1 MNIKYSILLMLLSVG
16 LFTSGFVQ
24 EELSLAGALQK
35 GLENNYQI
43 RIYKKELAIAEN
55 NDSWGMAGRYP
66 SISLGINQFNAYRD
80 DNTGQYF
87 SNSVSPNINLQWT
100 LFNGFAVKITKN
112 KLSDVYALS
121 GGLVVMVVENTLQG
135 IILAYYKSLV
145 ENEKLNVMEE
155 LLQLSSDRYTYEK
168 IRKEFGTAV
177 TFDLLQAE
185 NAYLSDSAN
194 YLLQQMNQSNA
205 LRDLNL
211 LMGVDVE
218 EMYTLT
224 EEFRVERKNFVYE
237 ELAQKMLADNR
248 TLLNQYINQSLLEDD
263 TRLKRS
269 GHYPSVN
276 MNTGYNSF
284 NGRYDYQDIG
294 VSSLASYDFYVNF
307 SLNFNLYNGRNVKRA
322 IQNAIITEEKG
333 EIEIEEI
340 KNTLSNQLAYA
351 LDFYDVRKQLL
362 NVAQIGVK
370 SATLNLQIA
379 TEKFRAGTINS
390 FNFRDVQLIFLNASL
405 AELEVTYNLIASE
418 TELMRLTGGIISEY

>member
-1 MNIKYSILLMLLSVG
+1 MNIKYSFILALLSVY
-16 LFTSGFVQ
+16 LVTSGYGQ
-24 EELSLAGALQK
+24 EELSLAEALQK

-66 SISLGINQFNAYRD
+66 SITLGINQFNTYRD
-80 DNTGQYF
+80 DNTGKYF
-87 SNSVSPNINLQWT
+87 SNSVSPNINLRWT
-100 LFNGFAVKITKN
+100 LFNGLAVKITKS

-145 ENEKLNVMEE
+145 ENEKLRVMEE
-155 LLQLSSDRYTYEK
+155 LLKLSSDRYTYEK

-218 EMYTLT
+218 EIYTLT
-224 EEFRVERKNFVYE
+224 EKFTVERKNFVYE
-237 ELAQKMLADNR
+237 ELAQKMLANNR
-248 TLLNQYINQSLLEDD
+248 TLLNQYINQSLLEED

-269 GHYPSVN
+269 GQYPSVN
-276 MNTGYNSF
+276 MNTGYNYF

-307 SLNFNLYNGRNVKRA
+307 SLNFNLYNGRNVKRS

-362 NVAQIGVK
+362 DVAQIGVE

-418 TELMRLTGGIISEY
+418 TELMRLTGGIISED

>member
-1 MNIKYSILLMLLSVG
+1 LMLLSVG
-16 LFTSGFVQ
+16 LFTSGFAQ

>member
-1 MNIKYSILLMLLSVG
+1 MNIKYNFLFMLLSVC
-16 LFTSGFVQ
+16 LVISGFAQ
-24 EELSLAGALQK
+24 EELSLAGALQT

-43 RIYKKELAIAEN
+43 RIYKKDLAIAEN

-66 SISLGINQFNAYRD
+66 SISLGINQFNTYRD
-80 DNTGQYF
+80 DNTGKYF

-100 LFNGFAVKITKN
+100 LFNGLAVKITKS

-145 ENEKLNVMEE
+145 ENEKLNVLEE

-224 EEFRVERKNFVYE
+224 EEFRVERKDFAYK
-237 ELAQKMLADNR
+237 ELAQKMLANNR

-269 GHYPSVN
+269 GQYPSLL
-276 MNTGYNSF
+276 MNTGYNYF
-284 NGRYDYQDIG
+284 NGRFDYQDLG
-294 VSSLASYDFYVNF
+294 VSSSASYDFYVNF

-333 EIEIEEI
+333 EVEIEEI
-340 KNTLSNQLAYA
+340 KHTLSNQLAYA
-351 LDFYDVRKQLL
+351 LEFYNVRKQLL
-362 NVAQIGVK
+362 EVAKIGVK

-418 TELMRLTGGIISEY
+418 TELMRLTGGIISED